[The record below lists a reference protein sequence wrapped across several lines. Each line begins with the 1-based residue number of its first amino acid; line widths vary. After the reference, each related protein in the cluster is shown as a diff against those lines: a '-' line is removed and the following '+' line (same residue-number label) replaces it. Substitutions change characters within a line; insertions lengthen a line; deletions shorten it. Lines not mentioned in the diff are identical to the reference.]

1 MTYYIAILI
10 LQLPWL
16 VLAAGAARRMF
27 RARHL
32 YSRLQFYGALI
43 PVLCI
48 IGRLYIFDP
57 NYGVDPAGEKTWA
70 YGYTQ
75 VEPGAMAIGLLF
87 FITGL
92 VLDRRPGRNYVPWP
106 SYARATSHA
115 ILLLGALMAWWTFG
129 SEMAWYRLPWT
140 ESRTMFTLGLYP
152 YSVMYLLWS
161 GRAAVIHPARMPI
174 DL

>member
-1 MTYYIAILI
+1 MSYYIAILI
-10 LQLPWL
+10 LQMPWL
-16 VLAAGAARRMF
+16 LLAAGAARRMF
-27 RARHL
+27 RARHV

-48 IGRLYIFDP
+48 LGRLYIFDP

-75 VEPGAMAIGLLF
+75 VEPGAMAIGMLF

-92 VLDRRPGRNYVPWP
+92 ILDRRPGRYHVHWP
-106 SYARATSHA
+106 AHVRATSHA
-115 ILLLGALMAWWTFG
+115 MLALGTLMAWWTLG
-129 SEMAWYRLPWT
+129 SESMWFRLPWT
-140 ESRTMFTLGLYP
+140 EARTLFTLGLYP
-152 YSVMYLLWS
+152 YSVMYLLWC
-161 GRAAVIHPARMPI
+161 GRAPVARPVRMPI